1 MLICATAICFDP
13 ALRLYD
19 LSQHEPRQPVQWI
32 QHHEAP
38 IGIDPKKIELTRV
51 SQSGSMVAEL
61 IRSTVEHIH
70 NLGFLA
76 VNQEDERII
85 DALVA
90 EQLASVEKKAIA
102 RQR

>member
-1 MLICATAICFDP
+1 MLFCATDICFDP
-13 ALRLYD
+13 ALSLYD

-32 QHHEAP
+32 QYNEAA
-38 IGIDPKKIELTRV
+38 IGIGPKKIELTQARP
-51 SQSGSMVAEL
+51 SDSMVAEL

-70 NLGFLA
+70 NLGFLT
-76 VNQEDERII
+76 VNPEDERVI

-90 EQLASVEKKAIA
+90 EQLASVEKRPIA